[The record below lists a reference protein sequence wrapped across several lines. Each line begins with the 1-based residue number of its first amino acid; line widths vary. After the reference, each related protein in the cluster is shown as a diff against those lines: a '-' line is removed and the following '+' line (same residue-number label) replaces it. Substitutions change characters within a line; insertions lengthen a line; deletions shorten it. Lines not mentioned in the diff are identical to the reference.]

1 MCSRICGYQAN
12 GFYADDRGVEDA
24 HVEPRVDVGLIGR
37 RQIERFDIDVLE
49 SVKRLQRSPS
59 VSHGAHSQP
68 GTGRRDLPGMA
79 TTLSNLMLYDNPST
93 PTTVEPVS
101 TH

>member
-49 SVKRLQRSPS
+49 SVKRLKREVRLS
-59 VSHGAHSQP
+59 VTVSTFTSLKHEHE
-68 GTGRRDLPGMA
+68 DLPGMA
-79 TTLSNLMLYDNPST
+79 TTLLNLML
-93 PTTVEPVS
+93 
-101 TH
+101 